1 MSTGNPFLN
10 QLRNTLFGQDPAET
24 TLVQPAQQTSI
35 APGGY
40 TAWPHTA
47 TVDSV
52 NTPVVGGI
60 YPTTFQRAF
69 AQQNVSAA
77 VSGVSHITSRPEYQ
91 MALADLHALWTARYG
106 DTWVP
111 VGEDIPYSQLRRDH
125 TVPADEFNWSLA
137 GQRLYAAR
145 LAELCGLGTYRII
158 PHLWK

>member
-24 TLVQPAQQTSI
+24 PRVQPAQQTSI

-40 TAWPHTA
+40 TAWPQT
-47 TVDSV
+47 TNMDFN
-52 NTPVVGGI
+52 NTTITGGS
-60 YPTTFQRAF
+60 YPTTFQHAL
-69 AQQNVSAA
+69 AKHHLSAA
-77 VSGVSHITSRPEYQ
+77 VSSVTHLTSRPEYQ

-111 VGEDIPYSQLRRDH
+111 VGEDISYSPRMRDH
-125 TVPADEFNWSLA
+125 TVPGDEFDWSLA